1 MLLEAMLSASEHHIV
16 LIVGSIVGSV
26 SLACSILTLLLI
38 YLLNKWNGYIS
49 LLVSFTCCQ
58 ILYDLNYIMRINTT
72 QISCPCTFFLDI
84 LGGLGVSF
92 WTIILSYTVAYTVVT
107 CSSIKIF
114 KHYWI
119 FFFFGS
125 IIPFIAAILLVSV
138 PDAYQFTV
146 VNGVGRCRYG
156 TTTFAKSMF
165 DFYYWGRFI
174 TIFITLFL
182 CILSFVK
189 LKWMQQSGG
198 LQTPFDSQDL
208 PLLRPGNSTLQQSLL
223 PKPSLKLVLNTIFK
237 LNYYVLAQ
245 VSYDM

>member
-1 MLLEAMLSASEHHIV
+1 
-16 LIVGSIVGSV
+16 
-26 SLACSILTLLLI
+26 
-38 YLLNKWNGYIS
+38 
-49 LLVSFTCCQ
+49 
-58 ILYDLNYIMRINTT
+58 
-72 QISCPCTFFLDI
+72 
-84 LGGLGVSF
+84 
-92 WTIILSYTVAYTVVT
+92 
-107 CSSIKIF
+107 
-114 KHYWI
+114 
-119 FFFFGS
+119 
-125 IIPFIAAILLVSV
+125 
-138 PDAYQFTV
+138 

-182 CILSFVK
+182 CILSFVM

-208 PLLRPGNSTLQQSLL
+208 PLHLRNTVLRNPLL
-223 PKPSLKLVLNTIFK
+223 PKPPLKLVLNTIFK